1 LYNQYFGIFSGM
13 STKWGYI
20 IGPVALVLVIGG
32 LTGLLLSVDLA
43 ATTYALST
51 GMPVRLEAAWVLLRQ
66 GIVISLGPVVL
77 TATPFQLAYC
87 VLSVCLTCLAILICL
102 VNCFFYR
109 CPASSESKATTTQAR
124 KQTNKQSGVTNE
136 KQ

>member
-1 LYNQYFGIFSGM
+1 M
-13 STKWGYI
+13 STKWEYI

-32 LTGLLLSVDLA
+32 LTGLLLSVDLT

-51 GMPVRLEAAWVLLRQ
+51 GMPVRLEAAWLLLGQ
-66 GIVISLGPVVL
+66 EIVMPLGPVVL

-102 VNCFFYR
+102 VNCLFYR
-109 CPASSESKATTTQAR
+109 CSASSESKATTTQAR